1 MVANLGETVSLR
13 EGFVAELTDAALEE
27 VARHRVGGTSIEQE
41 LGLWKTLSQVVAGY
55 MSRLRCGEGVART
68 RRQCEDFL
76 AELAEAAYEVA
87 LVHGFRGPF
96 PDVQLGLWR
105 TLRQVVREGRAGRA
119 VLSLALSSRRHSRL
133 DRADLWTDGASVV
146 VQTGGSS
153 TRR

>member
-105 TLRQVVREGRAGRA
+105 TLRQVVREGRRAELFFRSHCPRVGTRAWTEQTFGRM
-119 VLSLALSSRRHSRL
+119 VLA
-133 DRADLWTDGASVV
+133 
-146 VQTGGSS
+146 
-153 TRR
+153 